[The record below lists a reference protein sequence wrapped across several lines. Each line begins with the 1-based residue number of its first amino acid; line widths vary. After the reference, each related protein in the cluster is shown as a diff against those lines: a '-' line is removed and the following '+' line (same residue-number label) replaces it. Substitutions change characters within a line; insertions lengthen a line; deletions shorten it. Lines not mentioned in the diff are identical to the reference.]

1 MKRENL
7 IKRDDF
13 WEESIREMQILHWQ
27 DSELTIKEI
36 LKLKNELIN
45 SFSGNTVKLVK
56 DCLHKLDCYTYNKHK
71 ECVSNCPNFIER
83 QAE

>member
-13 WEESIREMQILHWQ
+13 WKESLREMQILHWQ

-45 SFSGNTVKLVK
+45 SLSGNTVKLVK
-56 DCLHKLDCYTYNKHK
+56 GCTCSIYHGDSNNEFCTLCGK
-71 ECVSNCPNFIER
+71 ELYPNLQPE
-83 QAE
+83 